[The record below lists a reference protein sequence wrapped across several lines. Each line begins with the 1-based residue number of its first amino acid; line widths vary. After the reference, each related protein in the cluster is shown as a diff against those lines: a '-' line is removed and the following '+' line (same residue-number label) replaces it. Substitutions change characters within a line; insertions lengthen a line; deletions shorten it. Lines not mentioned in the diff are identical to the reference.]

1 MAAAP
6 TAPSP
11 FTTPLGIAM
20 LALLGL
26 SVAANAVLVL
36 LLLKK

>member
-1 MAAAP
+1 MVGR
-6 TAPSP
+6 TI
-11 FTTPLGIAM
+11 LGIAM